1 MQQWQTL
8 HPKYI
13 LHAHI
18 ICMHYIQKQ
27 SGSFFIQFQGHQGIN
42 CKQDRFKL

>member
-27 SGSFFIQFQGHQGIN
+27 GSFFIHQGIN